1 MVIFYVF
8 KKQLYLILPLVWII
22 FPQMV
27 EQTNKMQDG
36 LPLVC
41 EFIFFNNKVLLQW
54 GINVILS
61 NPTKVNFPTAFTT
74 YIVSCSNDVGS
85 AIINTASGCTKTQI
99 YLYGET
105 VGSNTNTI
113 KFSWIAVGF

>member
-1 MVIFYVF
+1 
-8 KKQLYLILPLVWII
+8 
-22 FPQMV
+22 MV

-36 LPLVC
+36 LLSVYK
-41 EFIFFNNKVLLQW
+41 FIFFNNKVLLQW

-61 NPTKVNFPTAFTT
+61 NPTKVNFPTSFTT

-99 YLYGET
+99 YLYGER